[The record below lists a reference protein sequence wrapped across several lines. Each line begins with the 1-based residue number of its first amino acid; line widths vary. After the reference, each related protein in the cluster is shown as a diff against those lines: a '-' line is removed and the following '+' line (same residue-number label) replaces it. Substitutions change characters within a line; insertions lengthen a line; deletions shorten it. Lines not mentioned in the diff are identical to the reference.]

1 MKNQHKAVQGN
12 KFSLKAAATCAIILL
27 TNNPVRA
34 SYDIT
39 GMLSESINFVNSAG
53 PWKLLAQ
60 IENSH
65 EQHPVSF
72 EHRQVASAIDHSML
86 LAQIEGMLEPS
97 ESSWMAIIDLVQSCE
112 LQLNPLT
119 TLKD

>member
-1 MKNQHKAVQGN
+1 M
-12 KFSLKAAATCAIILL
+12 KAAATCAVILL
-27 TNNPVRA
+27 TNNPVLA

-65 EQHPVSF
+65 EHPVSF
-72 EHRQVASAIDHSML
+72 EHRPASAIDHSML
-86 LAQIEGMLEPS
+86 LAQIAGMLEPS

-112 LQLNPLT
+112 L
-119 TLKD
+119 